1 MNVRISISAAL
12 AVLLASLSINSVLKG
27 GAWLSAGSG
36 AVIVVMGVGI
46 ATRLS
51 TVGSVVGITLGV
63 LLGMVPLLSAPTWSA
78 RIIGLVIVALTA
90 ASVTGRRLLRSFAT
104 ATAYLAALLIYLN
117 LVFANAASFLRL
129 VPTYHSVRLL
139 GQLVPLAFDEFK
151 FSPPVL
157 DTRPVSLVAAAGIG
171 LTAVIVDIV
180 AVRLRRP
187 ALAGVPLL
195 VLFCV
200 PVATALKTFGV
211 VQTVIFAA
219 ALAGF
224 LGLLSADGRMRLRM
238 WGRLVTFRYVQS
250 ADETGAGPDT
260 RELAASG
267 RRIGLAALCLAVAI
281 PVILPTVHSHSL
293 FGTAHGGN
301 AQGPGGLDAFLRVQH
316 DLIEKSEPVLSYTT
330 DARDPAQQYFQVFV
344 LNYSNSQRTWLP
356 EIPVAV
362 GGESAITG
370 PALPYP
376 PHQLATATVRVRTQV
391 QMAPVQDSG
400 STAYL
405 AVPYYPVDLSVPGN
419 NWEEL
424 SGSAMILGPDESLSN
439 LSYSVTSREADLAK
453 ADIENSNH
461 VVPGNVQ
468 GQYGDYSGPDA
479 TKLLSI
485 AHQHTQGALTPLQDA
500 IDLQNWLKSRS
511 FKYTL
516 RPDLPKSHWL
526 LHFLTDDRRGY
537 CQQFAWAMAV
547 LARLV
552 GIPSRVAVGY
562 TAGSRGAGGRWYV
575 STSDAHA
582 WPELYLAGQG
592 WLRFEPTPNGT
603 GAQGS
608 ATVPGYATGPSTT
621 SSGVVPGT
629 PSQNQSG
636 PGSSTKSGKKN
647 QVINRFLHNQ
657 PGLGAG
663 GAGSIGAVRWLP
675 IGIPLLLLLLLGTP
689 ALIRRVT
696 RRRRWLAA
704 SGDAGLAHAAWR
716 ELTDD
721 MADLGMPSAPG
732 ETPRA
737 VAGRLGRLAGFDPSA
752 AVALARIA
760 DAEERARYARRPAPG
775 DGLAAD
781 LRAVR
786 RAAAATAP
794 RRKRI
799 RATLLPASTMAAG
812 RRLAERV
819 FGLLGWLDASWPAV
833 RRQMRRSAAQR
844 SG

>member
-1 MNVRISISAAL
+1 MNVRISISAAV

-63 LLGMVPLLSAPTWSA
+63 LLGVVPLLSAPTWSA

-104 ATAYLAALLIYLN
+104 AAAYLAALLIYLN
-117 LVFANAASFLRL
+117 LVFASAASFLRL

-139 GQLVPLAFDEFK
+139 GQMVPLAFDEFK

-211 VQTVIFAA
+211 IQTVIFAA

-330 DARDPAQQYFQVFV
+330 NAPDPTQQYFQVFV
-344 LNYSNSQRTWLP
+344 LNYNNSQANWLP

-362 GGESAITG
+362 GGESPITG
-370 PALPYP
+370 PALPYA
-376 PHQLATATVRVRTQV
+376 PHQLASATVRVRTRV
-391 QMAPVQDSG
+391 QMAAVQDSG
-400 STAYL
+400 STVYL
-405 AVPYYPVDLSVPGN
+405 PVPYYPVDLSIPGN

-439 LSYSVTSREADLAK
+439 LVYTVTSREANLAK
-453 ADIENSNH
+453 AAIETSNH
-461 VVPGNVQ
+461 AVPGTIQ
-468 GQYGDYSGPDA
+468 GQYADYSGPDA
-479 TKLLSI
+479 ARLLSI
-485 AHQHTQGALTPLQDA
+485 AHQHTLGALTPLQDA
-500 IDLQNWLKSRS
+500 IDLQNWLKSRH

-516 RPDLPKSHWL
+516 KPDLPKSHWL
-526 LHFLTDDRRGY
+526 RHFLTDDRRGY

-552 GIPSRVAVGY
+552 GIPSRIAVGY
-562 TAGSRGAGGRWYV
+562 TAGSLGADGRWHV
-575 STSDAHA
+575 LTSDAHA
-582 WPELYLAGQG
+582 WPELYFAGQG

-603 GAQGS
+603 GEQGS
-608 ATVPGYATGPSTT
+608 ATVPGYATGPSTA
-621 SSGVVPGT
+621 SGGGVPGT
-629 PSQNQSG
+629 PSQNQSS
-636 PGSSTKSGKKN
+636 PGGSTKSGKN
-647 QVINRFLHNQ
+647 PLTNRLLHNQ
-657 PGLGAG
+657 PGVGDG
-663 GAGSIGAVRWLP
+663 GAGSPGAVLWLP
-675 IGIPLLLLLLLGTP
+675 AGIPLLLLLLLGTP

-775 DGLAAD
+775 HGLAAD
-781 LRAVR
+781 MRVVR
-786 RAAAATAP
+786 KAAAATAP

-812 RRLAERV
+812 RRLVERA

-833 RRQMRRSAAQR
+833 RRQMRRAVAQR
-844 SG
+844 SA